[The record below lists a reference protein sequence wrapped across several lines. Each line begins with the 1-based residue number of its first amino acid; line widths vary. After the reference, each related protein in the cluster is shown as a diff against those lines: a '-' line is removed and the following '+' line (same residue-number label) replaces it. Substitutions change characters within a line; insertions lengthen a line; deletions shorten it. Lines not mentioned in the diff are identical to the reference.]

1 MANQR
6 WKVLVVLLLGF
17 SAAFA
22 LRQRP
27 QKVQPPQRIVREGIA
42 VEFTIEPGGRERAA
56 DLLEG
61 TDATVRFKITE
72 SNTGQ
77 PISRLH
83 PSAWIDL
90 KRTGPLPDERQCRE
104 KVQSFLQSSFN
115 RRADLDLNSYFI
127 LTLNHEP
134 NVSVIDPLSGF
145 GGSKLLT
152 LIPLPSPGEGWV
164 MTSDQKRL
172 FVASPLAGQV
182 SVIDTS
188 SWKMLAQIDAGAKPT
203 RIALQHDE
211 KYLWIDNEGADAASD
226 GATVIDVNTLK
237 VIAHIVTGAGPHQI
251 GFSDN
256 DRYAFV
262 TNKQSGT
269 LSVIDVPR
277 LARIKELKVGALP
290 TALAASPL
298 SKAIYVINEG
308 DGDVVVIDARRH
320 EILTRIKTRAGL
332 RALRFTTDGRFGF
345 AVNTRANVVYI
356 FDAATNALLNTV
368 AVGQA
373 PDQVSFTR
381 NFAYVRSSGDEFVS
395 MIRLTDL
402 GKQGA
407 EASVTRFPAGQK
419 APGLSANA
427 ADAVVAAPEDG
438 AVLVANPADKMIYYY
453 MEGMAAPMGSFQ
465 NYRRDPTAVLVLDR
479 GLRETS
485 PGVYTA
491 TVRLNGHGSYDV
503 PFLLD
508 SPRILNCFDIE
519 VSENPQF
526 AKQREIPI
534 RIESLGTVPVAY
546 AGENLHLRFRVI
558 DATTEKP
565 RSDLQDVGVLAFLA
579 PGIWQQRSWATPAV
593 GGVYEMNFVPPQAGV
608 YYVFFQCPSLGV
620 QFNQLQHLNVEVKER
635 RAKPVPATAAKDL
648 SE

>member
-115 RRADLDLNSYFI
+115 RRADIDLNSYFI

-152 LIPLPSPGEGWV
+152 LIQLPSPGEDWV

-237 VIAHIVTGAGPHQI
+237 VVAHIVTGAGPHQI

-419 APGLSANA
+419 APGLSTNASA

-546 AGENLHLRFRVI
+546 SGENLHLRFRVI
-558 DATTEKP
+558 DATTGKP

-579 PGIWQQRSWATPAV
+579 PGIWQQRAWATPAA

-620 QFNQLQHLNVEVKER
+620 QFNQLQHLNVEVKSAAPSRFPR
-635 RAKPVPATAAKDL
+635 RIF
-648 SE
+648 